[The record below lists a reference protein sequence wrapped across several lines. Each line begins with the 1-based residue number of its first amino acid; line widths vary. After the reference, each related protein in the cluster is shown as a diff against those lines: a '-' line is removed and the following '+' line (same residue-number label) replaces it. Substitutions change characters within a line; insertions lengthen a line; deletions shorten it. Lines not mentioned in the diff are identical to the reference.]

1 MYEHV
6 SVTKV
11 CTYMSV
17 TNVCSCVRKGT
28 HDMEMTF
35 YENDIPDR
43 RLLGRCAKHGR
54 PHTLNAGDDDDGDD
68 DDGNDNDDDDQN
80 KVIMIIMMMM
90 IK

>member
-17 TNVCSCVRKGT
+17 TNVCSCVRKVT
-28 HDMEMTF
+28 HDMKIIF
-35 YENDIPDR
+35 YENDIPGR

-54 PHTLNAGDDDDGDD
+54 LHTLNAGDDDDDDD
-68 DDGNDNDDDDQN
+68 DDGDDNDDEN
-80 KVIMIIMMMM
+80 KMITIIMMMM